1 MHRMLSPESFFRGA
15 RIWVNCLY
23 TIGILGLIVGSV
35 WGLFFVPPEKFQG
48 DSFRIMFLHVP
59 AAHLS
64 QIVYIASAV
73 AGVGY
78 IVWRTKMADIFMAS
92 VAPIGCITTALALI
106 SGIVWG
112 KPTWGVWW
120 VWDARTIS
128 VLILFF
134 LFFGQI
140 ALRQAIS
147 RPERA
152 AYAVSVLA
160 IVGAINIP
168 IIKYSVEW
176 FQTLHQPAS
185 ITLTE
190 ESAISMVFLIPL
202 LINIASLYIYI
213 AGVVLAWMRSRVLFR
228 HQHTLWAQTW
238 LGNK

>member
-1 MHRMLSPESFFRGA
+1 MTSPEFFFRGA
-15 RIWVNCLY
+15 RIWVYCLY
-23 TIGILGLIVGSV
+23 SIGILGLSIGTI

-48 DSFRIMFLHVP
+48 DSFRIMFIHVP
-59 AAHLS
+59 AAHFS
-64 QIVYIASAV
+64 QIIYIGIAI
-73 AGVGY
+73 AGVVY
-78 IVWRTKMADIFMAS
+78 IVWRTKMADVFMAAA
-92 VAPIGCITTALALI
+92 APVGLITTGLALL

-112 KPTWGVWW
+112 KPTWGTWW
-120 VWDARTIS
+120 VWDARTVS

-152 AYAVSVLA
+152 AFAVSVLA

-176 FQTLHQPAS
+176 FATLHQPAS
-185 ITLTE
+185 ITFTR

-202 LINIASLYIYI
+202 LINIASFYVYV
-213 AGVVLAWMRSRVLFR
+213 AGVVLAGMRAVVLRR
-228 HQHTLWAQTW
+228 HIQTSWVQAW
-238 LGNK
+238 LGSR

>member
-1 MHRMLSPESFFRGA
+1 MLSPEIFFRGA
-15 RIWVNCLY
+15 RVWVYCLY
-23 TIGILGLIVGSV
+23 TIGILGLVAGSL

-64 QIVYIASAV
+64 QMIYIASAV
-73 AGVGY
+73 AGVVY
-78 IVWRTKMADIFMAS
+78 IVWRAKMADVFMESA
-92 VAPIGCITTALALI
+92 APIGCITTALALV
-106 SGIVWG
+106 SGMIWG
-112 KPTWGVWW
+112 KPTWGAWW

-152 AYAVSVLA
+152 AFAVSVLA

-176 FQTLHQPAS
+176 FTTLHQPAS

-190 ESAISMVFLIPL
+190 ESAISVVFLVPL
-202 LINIASLYIYI
+202 LLNIASFYIFV
-213 AGVVLAWMRSRVLFR
+213 AGVVLAWMRSLVLRR
-228 HQHTLWAQTW
+228 HHQTSWAQAW
-238 LGNK
+238 MGNK